1 MLDELRGVVAPFTT
15 PFTEDDGI
23 DLSAISAQ
31 VDWLI
36 AEGVHGLAAGGST
49 GEGHALTRAE
59 HRDILA
65 ETVRATDGR
74 VPVVA
79 GIISNSTAETAARGR
94 QVADLGVV
102 ALQVTPPSYL
112 FRPDDDAMV
121 DHFRRIH
128 GECGLP
134 ILIYNVVPWC
144 YLSPD
149 LLLRIM
155 EEVPGVAGVKQSAGD
170 MKLFADLQRRADA
183 KNLIFSAVDA
193 LLWLSYKLGAR
204 GSIAAILTAA
214 PGPSRKLWEA
224 AQAGDDATGVALHEK
239 LMPLWDAI
247 GQDNMP
253 SLCKYAQSLQGV
265 PAGVA
270 RRPTSPATEDQKAD
284 VRAALLGLG
293 LIDED
298 VAAAEAPA
306 NPAERKTLRRPSAGS
321 GRDRHRA

>member
-1 MLDELRGVVAPFTT
+1 MLDALRGVIAPFTT
-15 PFTEDDGI
+15 PFGDDDRL
-23 DLSAISAQ
+23 DLAPVAAQ

-36 AEGVHGLAAGGST
+36 GQGVHGLAAGGST
-49 GEGHALTRAE
+49 GEGHALTREE
-59 HRDILA
+59 HRDLLA
-65 ETVRATDGR
+65 ETLRATRGR

-79 GIISNSTAETAARGR
+79 GIIANSTAETAARGR
-94 QVADLGVV
+94 QVADLGAGPGVV

-121 DHFRRIH
+121 EHFRRIH

-155 EEVPGVAGVKQSAGD
+155 DEVPGVVGVKQSAGD
-170 MKLFADLQRRADA
+170 MKLFAELQRRAGPD
-183 KNLIFSAVDA
+183 KLIFSAVDA
-193 LLWLSYKLGAR
+193 LLYLSYVLGAR
-204 GSIAAILTAA
+204 GAIAAVLSAA
-214 PGPSRKLWEA
+214 PGPSVRLWDA
-224 AQAGDDATGVALHEK
+224 VQADDHRTARDLHER

-265 PAGVA
+265 PAGRA
-270 RRPTSPATEDQKAD
+270 RRPISPAGEAQKAA
-284 VRAALLGLG
+284 VRRALAGLG
-293 LIDED
+293 IVD
-298 VAAAEAPA
+298 AAMAA
-306 NPAERKTLRRPSAGS
+306 K
-321 GRDRHRA
+321 

>member
-1 MLDELRGVVAPFTT
+1 MLDDLRGIIAPFTT
-15 PFTEDDGI
+15 PFRVDDSI
-23 DLSAISAQ
+23 DLGAIEAQ
-31 VDWLI
+31 VDWLV

-49 GEGHALTRAE
+49 GEGHALSREE
-59 HRDILA
+59 HRDILT

-79 GIISNSTAETAARGR
+79 GIISNSTRETALRGR

-102 ALQVTPPSYL
+102 ALQITPPHYL
-112 FRPDDDAMV
+112 FKPDDDAMV
-121 DHFRRIH
+121 AHFRAVH
-128 GECGLP
+128 AECGLP

-155 EEVPGVAGVKQSAGD
+155 DEVPGVAGVKQSAGD
-170 MKLFADLQRRADA
+170 MKLFADLQRRA
-183 KNLIFSAVDA
+183 KPENLIFSAVDA
-193 LLWLSYKLGAR
+193 LLYLSYQLGAR

-214 PGPSRKLWEA
+214 PGPSRRLWDA
-224 AQAGDDATGVALHEK
+224 VQAGDHETARDLHER

-253 SLCKYAQSLQGV
+253 SLCKYAQTLQGV

-270 RRPTSPATEDQKAD
+270 RAPTSPATEAQKQA
-284 VRAALLGLG
+284 VRAALAGLG
-293 LIDED
+293 LPDQAE
-298 VAAAEAPA
+298 AAE
-306 NPAERKTLRRPSAGS
+306 
-321 GRDRHRA
+321 